1 MSVWHLI
8 ERNHSL
14 TAYQGEKWENAL
26 KGADED
32 RQDKWGTLHIIHH
45 SAGLKVKSNVLM
57 CERVMEQVMTGQD
70 RLILSKAVQRSGSL
84 VPQEHLCS
92 FLCTLL
98 DFVVY

>member
-14 TAYQGEKWENAL
+14 TAYQGEKLENAL

-32 RQDKWGTLHIIHH
+32 RQDKCGTLHIIHH

-57 CERVMEQVMTGQD
+57 RERVMEQDGLT
-70 RLILSKAVQRSGSL
+70 LSKAVQRSGSL